1 MDSWYD
7 IVKSYDDPKSKEPN
21 KKNDGTYSQSSVV
34 ILLIYLTF
42 GEDHPY
48 HIARYFEKIFYKPLD
63 PDVAIPYSSNLRTT
77 KVGTLLNKMKED
89 GLVKVREDKVN
100 YKVVKT
106 YSVNPRIIQS
116 PIRDGTYLKRDG
128 SAFEIPLEMIE
139 QFLPWRDL
147 QWKEQI
153 DWSGRDGCFKHVVYP
168 ATIDFLFFIAILKS
182 LANQQN
188 GDIERNRTRYAETSP
203 FEELL
208 EEYMVEINYHNKME
222 ELSKSQYQTY
232 LNPFTGKKEIL
243 SI

>member
-1 MDSWYD
+1 M
-7 IVKSYDDPKSKEPN
+7 
-21 KKNDGTYSQSSVV
+21 
-34 ILLIYLTF
+34 
-42 GEDHPY
+42 
-48 HIARYFEKIFYKPLD
+48 
-63 PDVAIPYSSNLRTT
+63 
-77 KVGTLLNKMKED
+77 LNRMKED
-89 GLVKVREDKVN
+89 GLVKVRENKANHKVL
-100 YKVVKT
+100 KT

-139 QFLPWRDL
+139 QFLPWRGL
-147 QWKEQI
+147 QWEEQI

-168 ATIDFLFFIAILKS
+168 DTIDFLFFIAILKS

-188 GDIERNRTRYAETSP
+188 VDIERNRTGYYKPSP

-208 EEYMVEINYHNKME
+208 EEYMVEINYHNEME
-222 ELSKSQYQTY
+222 ELSKNQYQTY